1 MVFGKEGNRLLV
13 VASAPPLSLTLV
25 VPAEPVVE
33 VGLSGTG
40 TIGTAPDVSTSKLEL
55 ISPTAEETGLVVG
68 TLEVVPTFPPVE
80 VCADAV
86 FAV

>member
-1 MVFGKEGNRLLV
+1 MPV

-33 VGLSGTG
+33 VGLRGTG
-40 TIGTAPDVSTSKLEL
+40 TTGTAPDAPTSKLGL
-55 ISPTAEETGLVVG
+55 ITPTAEETGLVVG
-68 TLEVVPTFPPVE
+68 TLDVVPTFPPVE

-86 FAV
+86 FVV